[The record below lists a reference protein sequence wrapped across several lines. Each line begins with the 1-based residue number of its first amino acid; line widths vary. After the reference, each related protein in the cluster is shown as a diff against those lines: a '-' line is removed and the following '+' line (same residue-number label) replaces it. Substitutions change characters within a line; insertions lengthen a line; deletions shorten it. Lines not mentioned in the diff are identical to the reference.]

1 MPHPHEIDL
10 NVLLDAFTKG
20 YNAIARSTH
29 PKLYFNAAPHSVLL
43 PIRFSPVI
51 SDLSSLLKSRDPSL
65 EDDSG
70 VIQLSIKQQE
80 ESIFLENWQAGVL
93 CRGETTE
100 KIVPSAESPGYIL
113 ISCNT
118 RITIVVPK
126 KKINSKSNFHPDQN
140 NNHHA
145 VIIPFY
151 SEIKSRLT
159 SHFKN
164 RKNLERAA
172 QRKNTK
178 QGAFLKQVNSIIDVN
193 MSREGFSAIDLAKE
207 MAMSPSQLF
216 RKIKALTHM
225 SPGRYIQFV
234 RLEKAKELLE
244 QGKYNVS
251 EVAFSVGFVSCSH
264 FTRAFQKQFGFNPS
278 SIRQSIAK

>member
-10 NVLLDAFTKG
+10 NVLLNGFTKG

-29 PKLYFNAAPHSVLL
+29 RNINFNAAPHSVLL
-43 PIRFSPVI
+43 PIRFSQVI
-51 SDLSSLLKSRDPSL
+51 SDLSSLLKSRDPSP

-70 VIQLSIKQQE
+70 SIELCIQQQD
-80 ESIFLENWQAGVL
+80 ESTFLENWQAGAL
-93 CRGETTE
+93 CHGETNE

-113 ISCNT
+113 ISRNT

-126 KKINSKSNFHPDQN
+126 KKINSKSNFDPDQN
-140 NNHHA
+140 NNHRA
-145 VIIPFY
+145 LIIPFY
-151 SEIKSRLT
+151 SVVKSRLK
-159 SHFKN
+159 SHFRN
-164 RKNLERAA
+164 RKNLEKAA
-172 QRKNTK
+172 QRKNAK

-193 MSREGFSAIDLAKE
+193 IDREGFSAVDLAKA
-207 MAMSPSQLF
+207 MAMSSSQLF
-216 RKIKALTHM
+216 RRIKALTHM